1 MSHSSEQIAAG
12 DAPHHAGDAHALDGG
27 HGSAAAVFSDADW
40 TGFRADDYNAGRAVV
55 VLVLGI
61 FCMGVGIYSIVAY
74 TVINWN

>member
-1 MSHSSEQIAAG
+1 MSHTSEHIAAG
-12 DAPHHAGDAHALDGG
+12 EGPHQHTADAG
-27 HGSAAAVFSDADW
+27 HGAATHTDADW

-55 VLVLGI
+55 VLVLSI